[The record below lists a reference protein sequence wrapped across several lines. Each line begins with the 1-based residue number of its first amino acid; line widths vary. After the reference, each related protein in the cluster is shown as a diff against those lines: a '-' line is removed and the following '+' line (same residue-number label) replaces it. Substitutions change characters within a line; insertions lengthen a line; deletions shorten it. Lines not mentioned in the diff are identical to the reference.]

1 VDVAIVGAGF
11 AGLTAAL
18 DLKRAGKSVVVLEA
32 RNRVGGRVVN
42 KDIGGGEVSERGGTF
57 TGPTQD
63 ALMALAKEM
72 GVATIPQYNL
82 GENVYFADG
91 MRTTYSD
98 TGPFGTAPPDPLIIP
113 DLTTVVTR
121 LDEMSK
127 EVPVD
132 GPWRSP
138 RAAEYDRQTFQT
150 WIEDNS
156 ASPRFQQIVPAAT
169 RPIFGAEPRE
179 LSLLFVLFY
188 IAASGNEQNPGTFER
203 NFNTRDGAQM
213 FRFEGG
219 SALICARLAKR
230 LGKRV
235 VLRSPV
241 TRIVQGRR
249 SVRVESKKLNVNA
262 KRVIMA
268 VPPTLAARVDYK
280 PNLPGTRDQL
290 LQRLTQGTLIK
301 VTAVYDRAFWRDAG
315 LTGSAVSLSGPVN
328 VTYDDSLPD
337 GTPGVLF
344 GFVGGDEARA
354 FANRSPADRRAA
366 VLENFADYFGA
377 PALQPT
383 QYFETDWPGARWSRG
398 GPTAIAA
405 PGVLTG
411 LAPIIRDP
419 VGRIHWAG
427 TETATFWN
435 GYMDGAIRS
444 GKRAAGEVLARL

>member
-1 VDVAIVGAGF
+1 
-11 AGLTAAL
+11 
-18 DLKRAGKSVVVLEA
+18 
-32 RNRVGGRVVN
+32 
-42 KDIGGGEVSERGGTF
+42 
-57 TGPTQD
+57 
-63 ALMALAKEM
+63 
-72 GVATIPQYNL
+72 
-82 GENVYFADG
+82 
-91 MRTTYSD
+91 
-98 TGPFGTAPPDPLIIP
+98 
-113 DLTTVVTR
+113 
-121 LDEMSK
+121 
-127 EVPVD
+127 
-132 GPWRSP
+132 
-138 RAAEYDRQTFQT
+138 
-150 WIEDNS
+150 
-156 ASPRFQQIVPAAT
+156 
-169 RPIFGAEPRE
+169 
-179 LSLLFVLFY
+179 VLFY

-328 VTYDDSLPD
+328 VTYDDSPPD

-366 VLENFADYFGA
+366 VLKNFADYFGA